1 LKEIV
6 MEIRSV
12 AAPVPGSSEKT
23 GATMQELA
31 PGVKAAAQPVQQTAL
46 VQQPDAVVSQQKL
59 NEALESINKAMR
71 DQSTNLE
78 FEVDGESDRTI
89 VRVVDQKT
97 GDVIRQVPT
106 KEAMEIAKSID
117 RMQSLLV
124 NYKA

>member
-1 LKEIV
+1 

-12 AAPVPGSSEKT
+12 AAPLPASPEKN

-71 DQSTNLE
+71 EQSTNLE